1 MTEQARDSILSLTN
15 SLLND
20 AVGDSINMSFADDEM
35 CSITF
40 NDSVFSN
47 SDTSNNSVASSNMSN
62 VSRTAMEIT
71 NSVSDRVDTLG
82 DDDAEKEN
90 LNETLKNAYATCM
103 RRFERAIG
111 QRMINND
118 VIKLVPVSNR
128 FTTETERKGKILQF

>member
-71 NSVSDRVDTLG
+71 NSVSDRVDTLE

-128 FTTETERKGKILQF
+128 FTTETERKEKILQF

>member
-20 AVGDSINMSFADDEM
+20 ATGDSINMSFADDEM
-35 CSITF
+35 CAITF

-47 SDTSNNSVASSNMSN
+47 SDTSNDSVASSSMSN
-62 VSRTAMEIT
+62 VSKTAMEIT
-71 NSVSDRVDTLG
+71 NSVSDRVDTLE
-82 DDDAEKEN
+82 DDEAEKEN
-90 LNETLKNAYATCM
+90 LNETLKKAYATCM

-118 VIKLVPVSNR
+118 VIKLVPVS
-128 FTTETERKGKILQF
+128 